1 MNKKTHSV
9 LPELFKS
16 DERIRILRHI
26 GIRTSFTVQSVTDA
40 TGVSKGLV
48 SQYLNMLVQEHLL
61 DRKKRTFTRNDTALW
76 KAAKRL
82 LNLDLLRP
90 HIVLPVWAEGIGIYG
105 SWAEGTN
112 TTESDLDL
120 WLLVQDYGP
129 EVEIRAAELEQTL
142 AAAVRCEAHAL
153 ILTSE
158 KLRWIRTRDQP
169 FHAGLMKGCLTL
181 EGKDL
186 EGA

>member
-1 MNKKTHSV
+1 VNKKTHTV

-16 DERIRILRHI
+16 EERIRILRHI

-48 SQYLNMLVQEHLL
+48 SQYLNMLVQENLL
-61 DRKKRTFTRNDTALW
+61 DRKKRTFIRSDTALW

-82 LNLDLLRP
+82 LNLDLLRL
-90 HIVLPVWAEGIGIYG
+90 HILLPAWAEGIGIYG

-112 TTESDLDL
+112 TIESDLDL
-120 WLLVQDYGP
+120 WLLVKDYGP
-129 EVEIRAAELEQTL
+129 EVEISTAELEQNI
-142 AAAVRCEAHAL
+142 AAAIRCEVHAL
-153 ILTSE
+153 ILTGE
-158 KLRWIRTRDQP
+158 KLHRIREHDQP
-169 FHAGLMKGCLTL
+169 FYAGLMKGCLTL

-186 EGA
+186 DGA

>member
-1 MNKKTHSV
+1 MNGKIRIV

-16 DERIRILRHI
+16 EERIRILRYI
-26 GIRTSFTVQSVTDA
+26 GIRTSFTVQSVADA

-48 SQYLNMLVQEHLL
+48 SQYLNMLVQENLL
-61 DRKKRTFTRNDTALW
+61 GRNKRSFLRNDTALW

-90 HIVLPVWAEGIGIYG
+90 QISLPAWAEGIGIYG

-120 WLLVQDYGP
+120 WILVKDYDP
-129 EVEIRAAELEQTL
+129 EMEITAAELEQTI
-142 AAAVRCEAHAL
+142 AAAIRCEVHSL
-153 ILTSE
+153 ILTAE
-158 KLRWIRTRDQP
+158 KLRRIRERDQP
-169 FHAGLMKGCLTL
+169 FYAGLMKGCLTL
-181 EGKDL
+181 EG
-186 EGA
+186 EGLDGA